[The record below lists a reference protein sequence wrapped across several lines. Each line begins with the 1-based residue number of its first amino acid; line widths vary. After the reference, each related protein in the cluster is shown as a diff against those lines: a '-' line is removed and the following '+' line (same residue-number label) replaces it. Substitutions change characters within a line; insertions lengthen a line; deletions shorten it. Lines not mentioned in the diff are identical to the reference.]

1 MFFKFTLAFV
11 FVLVLICL
19 PTSQATRFLNDEK
32 LGSVEQGQ
40 AGSPHV
46 TNPTNPT
53 TGTGDIASMITE
65 KVFVT
70 DHIDV
75 SPFLRRLLQKNTGVG
90 SYPNPPGYI
99 PPKSSNNMD
108 HPSQGSMETSK
119 TKGSNTIH

>member
-70 DHIDV
+70 DHYKKLGLFRPIY
-75 SPFLRRLLQKNTGVG
+75 FEG
-90 SYPNPPGYI
+90 SLKTLEISLEKARGEKYTTPISTVIN
-99 PPKSSNNMD
+99 K
-108 HPSQGSMETSK
+108 PSK
-119 TKGSNTIH
+119 

>member
-11 FVLVLICL
+11 FVLICL

-53 TGTGDIASMITE
+53 TGTGDIPSMITG

-70 DHIDV
+70 DHINV
-75 SPFLRRLLQKNTGVG
+75 SPFLSRRLLKSPGLG
-90 SYPNPPGYI
+90 SGANPPTYI
-99 PPKSSNNMD
+99 PPKGPNTKD

>member
-53 TGTGDIASMITE
+53 TGTGDIPSMITG

-70 DHIDV
+70 NHINV
-75 SPFLRRLLQKNTGVG
+75 SPFLSRRLLKSPGVKSG
-90 SYPNPPGYI
+90 ANPPTYI
-99 PPKSSNNMD
+99 P
-108 HPSQGSMETSK
+108 PSQGSMETSK